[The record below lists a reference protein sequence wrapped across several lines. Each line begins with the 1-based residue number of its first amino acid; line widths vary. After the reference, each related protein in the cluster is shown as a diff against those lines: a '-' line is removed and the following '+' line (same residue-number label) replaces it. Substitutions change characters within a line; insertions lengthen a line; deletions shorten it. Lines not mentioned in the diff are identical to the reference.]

1 MQNQKNRWIQTG
13 DVGYRDENGYYFLC
27 GRTDDLII
35 SAGNNIYPG
44 EVETVLR
51 NHPNVE
57 DTAVVGVEDVYA
69 GHILKAYVQLYDEKL
84 TEEELVSW
92 LRERLTTYQ
101 LPREIVF
108 VKELP
113 YTAVGKLDRKRL
125 EVIN

>member
-1 MQNQKNRWIQTG
+1 M
-13 DVGYRDENGYYFLC
+13 RD
-27 GRTDDLII
+27 
-35 SAGNNIYPG
+35 
-44 EVETVLR
+44 
-51 NHPNVE
+51 HPNVE
-57 DTAVVGVEDVYA
+57 DAAVVGIEDVYA

-125 EVIN
+125 EVIKYVEVWNYK